1 MGNRI
6 LFIHGRSFKPK
17 RPVLRKL
24 WISAVRHGLERSRP
38 DRLARFDAA
47 RKEFVYYGDISGRFL
62 ESKGKQYD
70 PAADVAD
77 RRASLAAL
85 RDYTDRQFTRARY
98 NRLPGKSSLQEFFAD
113 VAAGPLNW
121 FGLSEKAIG
130 MVAPD
135 MLEYWNQ
142 DSSFGSD
149 VRWGFTEALRRG
161 LQSGDRL
168 LVVAHSLG
176 AMIAWDT
183 FWKFS
188 YRGEYQGLR
197 NRKVDLFLTLGC
209 PLGDETVKDNLI
221 GSRAT
226 GARRYPANL
235 LRWENVSAED
245 DYISH
250 DQKVANDFRKMLLY
264 DLPLRSIRDHRIYNL
279 TVRMGVSNPHSSAG
293 YLIHPKVSRLFADW
307 L

>member
-6 LFIHGRSFKPK
+6 LFIHGRSFKPERPILK
-17 RPVLRKL
+17 RL

-62 ESKGKQYD
+62 RSKGKRYRQ
-70 PAADVAD
+70 AADVAD
-77 RRASLAAL
+77 RRAALAAL
-85 RDYTDRQFTRARY
+85 KAYGDRQFTRARY
-98 NRLPGKSSLQEFFAD
+98 NRLPGKESLREFFAD

-121 FGLSEKAIG
+121 FGLSERAIG

-135 MLEYWNQ
+135 MLEYWNP

-149 VRWGFTEALRRG
+149 VRWRFTEELRRAMT
-161 LQSGDRL
+161 SGDRIMI
-168 LVVAHSLG
+168 VAHSLG

-183 FWKFS
+183 MWKIS
-188 YRGEYQGLR
+188 YAGEYRGLR
-197 NRKVDLFLTLGC
+197 DGRVDLFLTIGC
-209 PLGDETVKDNLI
+209 PLGDETVKDNLK
-221 GSRAT
+221 
-226 GARRYPANL
+226 GARSSGPRRYPANL

-250 DQKVANDFRKMLLY
+250 DQRVSNDYRKMLKY
-264 DLPLRSIRDHRIYNL
+264 DLPIRSIKDHRIYNL
-279 TVRMGVSNPHSSAG
+279 TVRIGASNPHSSAG
-293 YLIHPKVSRLFADW
+293 YLIHPKVSRLIADW

>member
-6 LFIHGRSFKPK
+6 LFIHGRSFKPERK
-17 RPVLRKL
+17 VLREL
-24 WISAVRHGLERSRP
+24 WISAVRHGLARSRP

-62 ESKGKQYD
+62 RAKGKTYQA
-70 PAADVAD
+70 AADVAD
-77 RRASLAAL
+77 RRAALAAL
-85 RDYTDRQFTRARY
+85 KDYTSGQFTRARY
-98 NRLPGKSSLQEFFAD
+98 NRLPGKESLREFFAD

-121 FGLSEKAIG
+121 FGLSERAIG

-135 MLEYWNQ
+135 MLEYWNL

-168 LVVAHSLG
+168 MVVAHSLG
-176 AMIAWDT
+176 TMIAWDT
-183 FWKFS
+183 MWKFS
-188 YRGEYQGLR
+188 YRGEYQPLR
-197 NRKVDLFLTLGC
+197 NRRVDLFLTLGC

-226 GARRYPANL
+226 GSRRYPANL
-235 LRWENVSAED
+235 LRWENVSAAD

-250 DQKVANDFRKMLLY
+250 DQRVSNDYRKMLQY
-264 DLPLRSIRDHRIYNL
+264 DLPIRSIKDHRIYNL
-279 TVRMGVSNPHSSAG
+279 TVRNGESNPHSSAG
-293 YLIHPKVSRLFADW
+293 YLIHPKVSRLIADW

>member
-1 MGNRI
+1 MANRI
-6 LFIHGRSFKPK
+6 LFIHGRSFKPE
-17 RPVLRKL
+17 RPILRRL
-24 WISAVRHGLERSRP
+24 WLQAVRHGLERSRP

-62 ESKGKQYD
+62 RLRGKTYH
-70 PAADVAD
+70 PVADVAD
-77 RRASLAAL
+77 RRAALAAL
-85 RDYTDRQFTRARY
+85 KDYTAGQFTRRRY
-98 NRLPGKSSLQEFFAD
+98 NRLPGKESLREFFAD

-121 FGLSEKAIG
+121 FGLSERAIG
-130 MVAPD
+130 VVAPD
-135 MLEYWNQ
+135 MLEYWNP

-149 VRWGFTEALRRG
+149 VRWSFTEALRRG
-161 LQSGDRL
+161 MQSGDRL

-176 AMIAWDT
+176 TMITWDT
-183 FWKFS
+183 MWKFS
-188 YRGEYQGLR
+188 YRGEYNNLR

-221 GSRAT
+221 GSRAE
-226 GARRYPANL
+226 GSRRYPANL

-250 DQKVANDFRKMLLY
+250 DQHVGNDYKNMLKH
-264 DLPLRSIRDHRIYNL
+264 DLPIRSIRDHKIYNL
-279 TVRMGVSNPHSSAG
+279 TVRLGASNPHSSAG
-293 YLIHPKVSRLFADW
+293 YLIHPKVSQLIADW